1 MTARLLVY
9 TRTTDYRHD
18 SIPDAVAA
26 LRAFDG
32 VEVDHTEDPSALETG
47 LDACAAVV
55 FLSTSGDV
63 LTPAGRDR
71 LAAYVEDGGA
81 FVGVHAAA
89 CTEEDWPYYGEL
101 LGARFARHP
110 EYQPGRAVVED
121 RDHPAT
127 RNLPPVWEFTD
138 EWYDFRTNPRARVR
152 VLLRADEASYD
163 GGGMGEDHPW
173 PGPASRARAASSTP
187 PSATPR
193 RPTGTPPSS
202 PTCGAASTGR
212 WAGQPRWAL
221 GSQGFRVSG
230 CVWRQRANFSMAA
243 GVTGVKKL
251 TRLPSG
257 SRKSSDRL
265 PQGIVVGPVTKSV
278 TKPVRFW

>member
-26 LRAFDG
+26 LRAFGG
-32 VEVDHTEDPSALETG
+32 VEVDHTEDPSALEAG

-163 GGGMGEDHPW
+163 GGGMGEDHPLAW
-173 PGPASRARAASSTP
+173 TREQ
-187 PSATPR
+187 
-193 RPTGTPPSS
+193 
-202 PTCGAASTGR
+202 GAGR
-212 WAGQPRWAL
+212 VFYTAL
-221 GSQGFRVSG
+221 GH
-230 CVWRQRANFSMAA
+230 AA
-243 GVTGVKKL
+243 EAYRDPAFLAHLRGGL
-251 TRLPSG
+251 
-257 SRKSSDRL
+257 DWA
-265 PQGIVVGPVTKSV
+265 VGGTAQV
-278 TKPVRFW
+278 

>member
-26 LRAFDG
+26 LRTFDG
-32 VEVDHTEDPSALETG
+32 VEVDHTEDPSALEAG

-127 RNLPPVWEFTD
+127 RNLPP
-138 EWYDFRTNPRARVR
+138 
-152 VLLRADEASYD
+152 S
-163 GGGMGEDHPW
+163 G
-173 PGPASRARAASSTP
+173 
-187 PSATPR
+187 
-193 RPTGTPPSS
+193 SS
-202 PTCGAASTGR
+202 PTSGTTSAPTPGPECGCCCAPTRRRTTAAAWARTTPGLDPRAGR
-212 WAGQPRWAL
+212 GPRL
-221 GSQGFRVSG
+221 LHRPRPRRGGLPG
-230 CVWRQRANFSMAA
+230 P
-243 GVTGVKKL
+243 
-251 TRLPSG
+251 RLPRPPAG
-257 SRKSSDRL
+257 RPRL
-265 PQGIVVGPVTKSV
+265 GGGRGNLGGPWD
-278 TKPVRFW
+278 PRAPA